1 MKKIYCV
8 ICGKYKKTLVLFII
22 SSKYKND
29 DEKLLKE
36 DDSIQILKILDLN
49 ENIYYFKN
57 MAEENISQE
66 FIYR

>member
-1 MKKIYCV
+1 MKKIYGI
-8 ICGKYKKTLVLFII
+8 ICGKYKKTLVLSII

-29 DEKLLKE
+29 DEKLFKE
-36 DDSIQILKILDLN
+36 DHSIQILKIIDLV
-49 ENIYYFKN
+49 ENIYYFES